1 MILLKSL
8 ESEFAGRE
16 ENNMDSSCKIA
27 VIVVVYNKSCK
38 GSITCQALKAL
49 RHTKVSVLVYDNSVR
64 DFGNASYCEKQEWIY
79 FSQRENIGISKAY
92 NVCIDHLKKNM
103 MVDYLCLFDDDTDIS
118 EEYFDALNSAIND
131 SGADI
136 YVPLVFSAGR
146 LLSPCKIKSNFNVSM
161 FKDEQE
167 ALLYNGRDIT
177 AINSGMAIKLNVFD
191 NYCYDEHIFLDGVDH
206 NFMRDMNIQKRMIK
220 VFPYRCMHEFSGDS
234 KPSMQSALTRFQIY
248 VKDYRYIACKN
259 HVACYFYLLCKR
271 TMHLCVQYRSMKFFP
286 YLFNING
293 EKI

>member
-1 MILLKSL
+1 
-8 ESEFAGRE
+8 
-16 ENNMDSSCKIA
+16 MDSSCKIA

-79 FSQRENIGISKAY
+79 FSQGENVGISKAY
-92 NVCIDHLKKNM
+92 NVCVDHLKKYM
-103 MVDYLCLFDDDTDIS
+103 LA
-118 EEYFDALNSAIND
+118 EYFDALNSAIND

-167 ALLYNGRDIT
+167 ALLYNRRDIT

-206 NFMRDMNIQKRMIK
+206 NFMRDMNIHSRISYFFIAGKRAVKLTILYHSMSFLRTFFRVSSFK
-220 VFPYRCMHEFSGDS
+220 EFRGE
-234 KPSMQSALTRFQIY
+234 AYER
-248 VKDYRYIACKN
+248 KN
-259 HVACYFYLLCKR
+259 D
-271 TMHLCVQYRSMKFFP
+271 
-286 YLFNING
+286 
-293 EKI
+293 

>member
-1 MILLKSL
+1 
-8 ESEFAGRE
+8 
-16 ENNMDSSCKIA
+16 MDSSCKIA

-64 DFGNASYCEKQEWIY
+64 DFDNASYCEKQEWIY

-220 VFPYRCMHEFSGDS
+220 VFPYRCTHEFSGDIKLS
-234 KPSMQSALTRFQIY
+234 VQSALTRFQIFARDNGY
-248 VKDYRYIACKN
+248 ILQNSRISYFFIAGKRAVKLTFLYHSMSFLRTFFRVSSFKEFRGEAYERKN
-259 HVACYFYLLCKR
+259 D
-271 TMHLCVQYRSMKFFP
+271 
-286 YLFNING
+286 
-293 EKI
+293 

>member
-1 MILLKSL
+1 
-8 ESEFAGRE
+8 
-16 ENNMDSSCKIA
+16 MDSSCKIA

-38 GSITCQALKAL
+38 ESITCQALKAL

-79 FSQRENIGISKAY
+79 FSQGENVGISKAY
-92 NVCIDHLKKNM
+92 NVCVDHLKKYM
-103 MVDYLCLFDDDTDIS
+103 LADYLCLFDDDTNIS
-118 EEYFDALNSAIND
+118 EEYFDTLNSAINGYD
-131 SGADI
+131 ADI
-136 YVPLVFSAGR
+136 YVPFIFSAGR
-146 LLSPCKIKSNFNVSM
+146 LLSPCKIKSNFSVSM

-177 AINSGMAIKLNVFD
+177 AINSGMAIKLNVFN

-206 NFMRDMNIQKRMIK
+206 NFMKDMNTQGKMIK
-220 VFPYRCMHEFSGDS
+220 VFPYQCMHEFSGDN
-234 KPSMQSALTRFQIY
+234 KPSMQSALTRFQIF

-259 HVACYFYLLCKR
+259 HVTCYYLLYKR
-271 TMHLCVQYRSMKFFP
+271 TIHLCAQYRSMKFFS

-293 EKI
+293 EKT